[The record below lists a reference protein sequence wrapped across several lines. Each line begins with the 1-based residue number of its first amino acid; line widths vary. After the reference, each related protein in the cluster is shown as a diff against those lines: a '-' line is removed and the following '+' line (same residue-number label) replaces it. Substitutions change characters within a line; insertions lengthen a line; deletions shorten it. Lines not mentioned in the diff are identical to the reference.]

1 MLVAYL
7 PPSLVLVVILE
18 ILHPLAPLGWL
29 VLAACLIGVWLVSS
43 TIGYVVST
51 LFKDMKT
58 IWPYS
63 ALLTNLFGILPPV
76 FYPLGRVAIEWRSAV
91 LLLPTS
97 AAAALV
103 DAAAG
108 LDPITTNE
116 AILAACAPSVEAIP
130 LFALGNYLA
139 RRAPPGPGR
148 WQPISPAKS

>member
-1 MLVAYL
+1 
-7 PPSLVLVVILE
+7 
-18 ILHPLAPLGWL
+18 
-29 VLAACLIGVWLVSS
+29 
-43 TIGYVVST
+43 
-51 LFKDMKT
+51 MKT

-76 FYPLGRVAIEWRSAV
+76 FYPLGKVAIEWRSPV

-116 AILAACAPSVEAIP
+116 AILAACAPSVEAIA
-130 LFALGNYLA
+130 LVALGIYLA
-139 RRAPPGPGR
+139 RRAPPEAGR
-148 WQPISPAKS
+148 WEPIAPGGGSRTRGR

>member
-1 MLVAYL
+1 
-7 PPSLVLVVILE
+7 
-18 ILHPLAPLGWL
+18 
-29 VLAACLIGVWLVSS
+29 
-43 TIGYVVST
+43 
-51 LFKDMKT
+51 MKT

-91 LLLPTS
+91 LLLPTR

-116 AILAACAPSVEAIP
+116 AILAACAPSAEGVP
-130 LFALGNYLA
+130 LFAFGVFLGWRSARGAWRWAPVLA
-139 RRAPPGPGR
+139 RRSRQHAGG
-148 WQPISPAKS
+148 